1 MKKKT
6 IAGLIAIVAIVS
18 IVMFSGC
25 VEEDYDGVIYE
36 DKIFE
41 ELSKADTVLI
51 IAHDAIDKG
60 DYDVAI
66 QKAYDARS
74 FVDTAYRHYL
84 EGEELFTDGEKVN
97 YKTVFEIYGCEYE
110 LVIGTSKW
118 MRTIEELDQ
127 ETEEI
132 VDDEDAMR
140 ILPKMEVFARSS
152 RELAK
157 DWRGYADKIDFVI
170 KTNPDVNE
178 YLNFI
183 TDDISDAKEMASI
196 LDETAQELDSDVLE
210 IRTEIATEYVPFP
223 ERDIPEI
230 VEIPAVS
237 SEIIPSDLARF
248 FDGFDI
254 DGSGDI
260 DLGEAE
266 DFYYWVEDNIVYRY
280 DDENEQNPDPGYPV
294 GDGRPG
300 PEYWQTPYETRTEG
314 AGDCEDMAILETALY
329 NYFGISA
336 YVAGVNAQDPEYSD
350 HAICIVAIG
359 GTSEEFAYLLGE
371 LEYYELEGWYTVV
384 DGCYMIVDNAYSDT
398 FGTLPDNVGSEYF
411 IIVEDEIYTLE
422 ETIERSYSQR
432 MS

>member
-1 MKKKT
+1 MKKLKT
-6 IAGLIAIVAIVS
+6 RIAKGIVLALLLTAIAA
-18 IVMFSGC
+18 FSGC
-25 VEEDYDGVIYE
+25 VEEDYEDMAFE

-41 ELSKADTVLI
+41 ELSKANTELI
-51 IAHDAIDKG
+51 IAYDAIDKG
-60 DYDVAI
+60 DYGVAI

-74 FVDTAYRHYL
+74 FVDTAYRHYM
-84 EGEELFTDGEKVN
+84 ESGELFTDEEKVN
-97 YKTVFEIYGCEYE
+97 YKTIFEIYRCEYE

-127 ETEEI
+127 ETEKI

-178 YLNFI
+178 YLNFT
-183 TDDISDAKEMASI
+183 TDDISDAKERASI
-196 LDETAQELDSDVLE
+196 LDETAQELDNVVLE

-237 SEIIPSDLARF
+237 SEIIPSDLAGF
-248 FDGFDI
+248 FEGFDI

-266 DFYYWVEDNIVYRY
+266 DFYYWIEDNIVYRY

-294 GDGRPG
+294 GDGRLG
-300 PEYWQTPYETRTEG
+300 PEYWQTPHETWTEG
-314 AGDCEDMAILETALY
+314 AGDCEDMAILETAFY
-329 NYFGISA
+329 NYFGIAA

-359 GTSEEFAYLLGE
+359 GTPEEFADLLGE

-411 IIVEDEIYTLE
+411 TLVEDEIYTLE
-422 ETIERSYSQR
+422 ETLE
-432 MS
+432 M

>member
-1 MKKKT
+1 MK
-6 IAGLIAIVAIVS
+6 IVLALLLVAI
-18 IVMFSGC
+18 IAFSGC
-25 VEEDYDGVIYE
+25 VEEDYEDVIYE
-36 DKIFE
+36 DKIYE
-41 ELSKADTVLI
+41 ELSKADTEVDV
-51 IAHDAIDKG
+51 AYEAMDAE

-74 FVDTAYRHYL
+74 FVDTAYRYYL
-84 EGEELFTDGEKVN
+84 EGEELFTDEEKVN
-97 YKTVFEIYGCEYE
+97 YKTIFEIYRCEYE

-118 MRTIEELDQ
+118 VRTIEELDQ

-140 ILPKMEVFARSS
+140 ILPKMEVFVRSS

-196 LDETAQELDSDVLE
+196 LDETAQELDSVVLE
-210 IRTEIATEYVPFP
+210 IRTEIATEYVPFT

-237 SEIIPSDLARF
+237 SDIIPSDLARF

-254 DGSGDI
+254 DRNGDI

-266 DFYYWVEDNIVYRY
+266 NFYYWVENNIVYRS
-280 DDENEQNPDPGYPV
+280 DDE
-294 GDGRPG
+294 DGRHG
-300 PEYWQTPYETRTEG
+300 PEYWQIPYETWTEG
-314 AGDCEDMAILETALY
+314 AGDCEDMAILETAFY
-329 NYFGISA
+329 NYFGVAA
-336 YVAGVNAQDPEYSD
+336 YIAGVNAEDPEYSD

-359 GTSEEFAYLLGE
+359 GTPEEFADLLGE

-411 IIVEDEIYTLE
+411 IIVEDESYTLE